1 MVSVDYFR
9 TLELT
14 PQAGTFALSDGNR
27 SPRQAVVISDR
38 LWRLWFRGNPAV
50 VGQRLIV
57 CGNALTIVGVA
68 PRDFGGVFVPTLR
81 QMDVWMPFG
90 VTPRIDGLRVH
101 ITNGGRQLG
110 MTSEGVR
117 VIARLR
123 ENVSTSAAT
132 AIFAALGERI
142 NPNAFSGT
150 STLRVSPLRRA
161 LMPPDVDAFAAR
173 NRRGTE
179 RSRRARPSWDPRAV
193 ISGTYFLADVL
204 GRRSEFAVRLVSGAT
219 RGHLVQSVLTET
231 ILLVGP
237 GLIGGVALAVIVTRW
252 IASIATSALYGAP
265 ARINP
270 SPDRR
275 VLAFS
280 AAMAAVATLG
290 IGGGPAWR
298 ASRSTPAALLH
309 GDAGAPARLGRRG
322 AWLVSAEVAAC
333 TLLLIVAG
341 LYVRSG
347 RNAGPRSRL

>member
-1 MVSVDYFR
+1 M
-9 TLELT
+9 
-14 PQAGTFALSDGNR
+14 
-27 SPRQAVVISDR
+27 
-38 LWRLWFRGNPAV
+38 
-50 VGQRLIV
+50 
-57 CGNALTIVGVA
+57 
-68 PRDFGGVFVPTLR
+68 PTLR

-173 NRRGTE
+173 IGAGLSALAALVLLIACSNL
-179 RSRRARPSWDPRAV
+179 ANL
-193 ISGTYFLADVL
+193 FLADVL

-237 GLIGGVALAVIVTRW
+237 GLIGGVVGGHCDPLDREHRDVSAVWRARSHRSVAGPESSRLQCGHGGRRRPGHRRRPGLA
-252 IASIATSALYGAP
+252 
-265 ARINP
+265 
-270 SPDRR
+270 R
-275 VLAFS
+275 VAQHSGRS
-280 AAMAAVATLG
+280 AARCMPVSR
-290 IGGGPAWR
+290 PALVDEARGLSRRRSPR
-298 ASRSTPAALLH
+298 AR
-309 GDAGAPARLGRRG
+309 
-322 AWLVSAEVAAC
+322 C
-333 TLLLIVAG
+333 C
-341 LYVRSG
+341 
-347 RNAGPRSRL
+347 